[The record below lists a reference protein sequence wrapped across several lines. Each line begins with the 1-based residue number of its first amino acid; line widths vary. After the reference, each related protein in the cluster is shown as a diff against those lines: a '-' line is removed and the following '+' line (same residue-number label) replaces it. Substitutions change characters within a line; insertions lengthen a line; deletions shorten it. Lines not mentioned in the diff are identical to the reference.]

1 MSLHFELTPFFEYLY
16 QIRKAEDFLLIE
28 FLFPN
33 TWKIPKKY
41 LIEDKFINNGQME
54 NKVQLSFVSEFT
66 KEELE
71 LVTTNIK
78 GIIHFNL
85 EREEKQRLLDFK
97 INELKSIFEKENLE
111 SLKVLKFD
119 IKNKKVKNGTVEQPV
134 SENVGLSSIIA
145 EEGQD

>member
-54 NKVQLSFVSEFT
+54 DKVQLSFVSEFT

-97 INELKSIFEKENLE
+97 INELKSIFEKENQDTFNGMYQFW
-111 SLKVLKFD
+111 SQ
-119 IKNKKVKNGTVEQPV
+119 KK
-134 SENVGLSSIIA
+134 I
-145 EEGQD
+145 

>member
-1 MSLHFELTPFFEYLY
+1 M
-16 QIRKAEDFLLIE
+16 ED
-28 FLFPN
+28 
-33 TWKIPKKY
+33 
-41 LIEDKFINNGQME
+41 
-54 NKVQLSFVSEFT
+54 KVQLSFVSEFT